1 METLQQ
7 LMVYSPA
14 MIAYIVLLIA
24 AAGKVGK
31 EKGAAMF
38 LVGAICL
45 LSLSIVM
52 PLFYAFA
59 FPKLISVMD
68 ISDMRSFHLI
78 VGLVNSLL
86 WAGAITVLAI
96 GVFQRTAPASRNV
109 YIPPVPIEHQAPPTP
124 GAPPIDNQF

>member
-1 METLQQ
+1 METWQRIIP
-7 LMVYSPA
+7 YTPA

-24 AAGKVGK
+24 ATGKVGK
-31 EKGAAMF
+31 EKGSTAF
-38 LVGAICL
+38 LIGTISL
-45 LSLSIVM
+45 LALSIVS
-52 PLFYAFA
+52 PLFYAFVL
-59 FPKLISVMD
+59 PEIIRTIDV
-68 ISDMRSFHLI
+68 SDMESFYMI